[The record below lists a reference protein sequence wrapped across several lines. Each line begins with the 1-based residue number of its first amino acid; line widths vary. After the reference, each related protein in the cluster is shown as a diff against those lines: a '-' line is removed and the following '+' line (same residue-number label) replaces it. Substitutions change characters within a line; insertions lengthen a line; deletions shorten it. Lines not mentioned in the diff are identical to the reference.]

1 MADLSVVGTVSF
13 GGKLCHNSR
22 SLKWIFRDDK
32 MAYLRGF
39 RFNICSDNFNAD
51 GYVTEKLF
59 QYVEAG

>member
-1 MADLSVVGTVSF
+1 MIVGA
-13 GGKLCHNSR
+13 
-22 SLKWIFRDDK
+22 RDDK